1 MILKFHMQYQ
11 EPTNQIIELAYKVYN
26 TLGYGFLESVYEKS
40 LLIEFKKN
48 EITVENQE
56 SIKVYY
62 ENEIVGDFIADLYVE
77 NKIIVELKSVKA
89 ISLQHEVQ
97 LVNYLTS
104 TNNDVG
110 LLINFSE
117 NKVQV
122 KRKVRI
128 LTPPSR

>member
-1 MILKFHMQYQ
+1 MQYQ

>member
-56 SIKVYY
+56 SMKMKLS
-62 ENEIVGDFIADLYVE
+62 EIL
-77 NKIIVELKSVKA
+77 
-89 ISLQHEVQ
+89 
-97 LVNYLTS
+97 
-104 TNNDVG
+104 
-110 LLINFSE
+110 
-117 NKVQV
+117 
-122 KRKVRI
+122 
-128 LTPPSR
+128 